1 MAKSIAQKATKRLAK
16 SASSPINRNLGSR
29 TRELAKVAGSSKSVK
44 KTASRRKSMA
54 RKSSTSTRSRRR
66 Y

>member
-1 MAKSIAQKATKRLAK
+1 
-16 SASSPINRNLGSR
+16 
-29 TRELAKVAGSSKSVK
+29 LAKVAGSSKSVK